1 MRNYDFEIEELT
13 EDIKELEVEKRK
25 KERRLNQLLMGKES
39 TGAENTSRTLKDL
52 FGKPITVRDW
62 VKVVTKGKFNS
73 TEGEVTKI
81 TKWVTF
87 LDSHGIK
94 QVRAPHNLIVVE
106 DVRSVSGTSSSRR
119 GRKPQSNT
127 TLKKR
132 K

>member
-1 MRNYDFEIEELT
+1 MRSYDFEIEELT
-13 EDIKELEVEKRK
+13 EDIKELEVEKHK
-25 KERRLNQLLMGKES
+25 KERRLNQILKSKES
-39 TGAENTSRTLKDL
+39 TGAENTSNTLKDL

-73 TEGEVTKI
+73 IEGEVTKI
-81 TKWVTF
+81 NKWVTF
-87 LDSHGIK
+87 LDSRGIK

-119 GRKPQSNT
+119 GRKYQSNT